1 MEYGK
6 YTLWDLAYSNYFS
19 QEGTPRTYAVRGSTL
34 LQPQDPMHPDYSSMS
49 PRGAKPFVGVAV
61 GGTERVTYED
71 YYARPVETDSEVV
84 YLLDNTCN
92 LWRLNVWAEDDG
104 QYVVYD
110 YLYSVTPTDLNVTF
124 SSGSYAGYSSMVVG
138 SDGALYVSAFTGKHS
153 ELYRLVYDEVTAKY
167 VSTAL
172 GTFGRDIWPRLC
184 CMYPLTPPLRKRSL
198 WRPCDLMAHGG
209 SR

>member
-1 MEYGK
+1 M
-6 YTLWDLAYSNYFS
+6 
-19 QEGTPRTYAVRGSTL
+19 
-34 LQPQDPMHPDYSSMS
+34 
-49 PRGAKPFVGVAV
+49 
-61 GGTERVTYED
+61 TYED

-138 SDGALYVSAFTGKHS
+138 SDGAFVCVG
-153 ELYRLVYDEVTAKY
+153 LYRQT
-167 VSTAL
+167 
-172 GTFGRDIWPRLC
+172 
-184 CMYPLTPPLRKRSL
+184 
-198 WRPCDLMAHGG
+198 
-209 SR
+209 